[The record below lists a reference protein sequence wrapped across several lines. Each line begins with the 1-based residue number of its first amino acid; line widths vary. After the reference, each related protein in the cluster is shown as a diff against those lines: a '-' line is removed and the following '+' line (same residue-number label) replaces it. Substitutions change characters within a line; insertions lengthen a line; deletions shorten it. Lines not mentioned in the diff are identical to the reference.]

1 MLIKRDIEDTII
13 KCSKEFACITIYGAR
28 QVGKSTVL
36 EMIFKDKYNIVTLDD
51 TLNLDLAKKNP
62 KLFLE
67 TYHWPL
73 IIDEIQKAPELL
85 PEIKILIDK
94 QKFYWNSNNLPYE
107 LMFILTGSNQ
117 FDLQQAVSESLA
129 GRTAILNL
137 ASLSY
142 NEIRKSNNHNAFNPN
157 INILKQKEKDFK
169 PPYRTRKEIFNDIFK
184 GGMPEYIVN
193 NKDRDLFFS
202 SYIKTYIEKDVRRLL
217 SADNETTF
225 LNFLS
230 YIALRTACQVNYSD
244 ISNAIGIDVR
254 TVKKWISILC
264 TSGIIIL
271 LDPYMKNASDRI
283 VKTSKLYFMDT
294 GLCAYLCKWPNSEML
309 ENGVMNG
316 AFYETYVVSEIIKS
330 YYNSNQQMNLNLYYY
345 RDRDQKEVDL
355 IIESIEGIYPIEI
368 KKGINP
374 VNSKKN
380 FDVLKKYGK
389 NIMTGL
395 VIDSCEK
402 IFPINE
408 KVYYCPISLIGL

>member
-1 MLIKRDIEDTII
+1 
-13 KCSKEFACITIYGAR
+13 
-28 QVGKSTVL
+28 
-36 EMIFKDKYNIVTLDD
+36 
-51 TLNLDLAKKNP
+51 
-62 KLFLE
+62 
-67 TYHWPL
+67 
-73 IIDEIQKAPELL
+73 
-85 PEIKILIDK
+85 
-94 QKFYWNSNNLPYE
+94 
-107 LMFILTGSNQ
+107 
-117 FDLQQAVSESLA
+117 
-129 GRTAILNL
+129 
-137 ASLSY
+137 
-142 NEIRKSNNHNAFNPN
+142 
-157 INILKQKEKDFK
+157 
-169 PPYRTRKEIFNDIFK
+169 
-184 GGMPEYIVN
+184 MPEYIVN

-244 ISNAIGIDVR
+244 ISNAIGVDVR

-271 LDPYMKNASDRI
+271 LDPYMKNVSDRI

-355 IIESIEGIYPIEI
+355 IIESIEGIYTLEI

-380 FDVLKKYGK
+380 FDFLKKYGK
-389 NIMTGL
+389 NILTGL